1 MLIDLEDT
9 TGNIEKTTDYN
20 VCKYKKH
27 YALLALNVVIG
38 FRVTCSIII

>member
-1 MLIDLEDT
+1 MLIDLEDK
-9 TGNIEKTTDYN
+9 TGNIEKTTVYN

-38 FRVTCSIII
+38 FRAINL